1 VRSVYCEH
9 RETYAGM
16 KRHGFFY
23 INPDLSP
30 VESKLAFEQRQRRRL
45 TRRSSMNADSAEF
58 HSANVT
64 ASGIGASA
72 DVCTS
77 INANVNSD

>member
-1 VRSVYCEH
+1 
-9 RETYAGM
+9 
-16 KRHGFFY
+16 
-23 INPDLSP
+23 
-30 VESKLAFEQRQRRRL
+30 
-45 TRRSSMNADSAEF
+45 MNADSAEF